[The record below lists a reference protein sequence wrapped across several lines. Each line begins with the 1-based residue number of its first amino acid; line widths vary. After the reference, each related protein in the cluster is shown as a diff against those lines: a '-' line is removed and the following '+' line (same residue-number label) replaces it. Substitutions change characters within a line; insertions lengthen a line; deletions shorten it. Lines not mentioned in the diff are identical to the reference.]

1 MEKEKL
7 NFNIFLIIIVNQVI
21 IHWNKYESYIEI
33 NLIPL
38 IFFFKKTGE
47 FRSGESMN

>member
-7 NFNIFLIIIVNQVI
+7 NFNMFLIIIVNQVI
-21 IHWNKYESYIEI
+21 IHWNKFEIYIEI

-38 IFFFKKTGE
+38 IFFSKKL
-47 FRSGESMN
+47 MNPEVERA